1 MKRLGSLLVVLFV
14 LVAVTAVEAKR
25 EGKKPR
31 QKPDFRGVVTAFD
44 AETGA
49 LTLKMGRKK
58 EVTVTVG
65 ADTTIKMGRKDATTD
80 DLQEG
85 VRVFGMYTT
94 DENGEKTTTAAML
107 RILPARKG
115 QGARIK
121 PHPQPEPEEGAEE
134 DGEM

>member
-14 LVAVTAVEAKR
+14 LVAVTAVEAK
-25 EGKKPR
+25 KPR
-31 QKPDFRGVVTAFD
+31 QKPDFRGVVSAFD

-85 VRVFGMYTT
+85 VRVFGMFTT

-121 PHPQPEPEEGAEE
+121 PRPQPEPEEGAEE